1 MKFFGIAYLN
11 RVRLLAADNAR
22 GSNSAADCARR
33 TFLLRFLR
41 NEDLYISMEA
51 RLLRIFFFF
60 LFFFETCFVSLYFI
74 FFSQLCVV
82 FHFFYFGKV
91 FQFIVSNSKG

>member
-51 RLLRIFFFF
+51 RLLRIFFSSSSLKRVFF
-60 LFFFETCFVSLYFI
+60 LSLYFLI
-74 FFSQLCVV
+74 FFRL
-82 FHFFYFGKV
+82 
-91 FQFIVSNSKG
+91 FIVFFLLW